1 MSVRR
6 TKAAVVT
13 VTEQSRDRFR
23 TAARAEQPD
32 PVLLCLLAAAE
43 HPPTPEPGPAAGPDR
58 PGVDLDALL
67 AACEAALDRLAAAVR
82 RAVAERRPTGPE
94 ETAAL
99 LAAVLGGRER
109 FHGRQSDYRRL
120 ESSLLPDVL
129 RRRRGLPIMLSLV
142 WTAVGRRAGLT
153 VHGIALPGHFIV
165 AVGGGGS
172 TGPTG
177 PTGAAGGEEYVL
189 ADPFH
194 GGRLLDP
201 ADVEHLV
208 AAAGHGFTPA
218 LLTPAAPLDIV
229 LRVLGN
235 IRAWAADRPEHAR
248 TQLWATEL
256 ALLLPR
262 HPAQLRLERAELLVR
277 MGDFLGG
284 SAEMDDYAQILDAFD
299 PDAAAKVRQEARAA
313 RHRLN

>member
-1 MSVRR
+1 M
-6 TKAAVVT
+6 
-13 VTEQSRDRFR
+13 TEQSRTRFR
-23 TAARAEQPD
+23 TEARGENPD

-43 HPPTPEPGPAAGPDR
+43 HTLGDPGDSAEQPSP
-58 PGVDLDALL
+58 DALL
-67 AACEAALDRLAAAVR
+67 TACQAALDRHAAAIR
-82 RAVAERRPTGPE
+82 QAVAERRPNGPE

-109 FHGRQSDYRRL
+109 FHGRQSDYLRL
-120 ESSLLPDVL
+120 ESSLLPEVL

-142 WTAVGRRAGLT
+142 WQAVAARAGLT

-165 AVGGGGS
+165 AVGD
-172 TGPTG
+172 P
-177 PTGAAGGEEYVL
+177 AGGDEYVL

-194 GGRLLDP
+194 GGRLLDVP
-201 ADVEHLV
+201 DVERLL
-208 AAAGHGFTPA
+208 AASGHRFSPELLAPA
-218 LLTPAAPLDIV
+218 QPLDTV

-235 IRAWAADRPEHAR
+235 IRRWAADRPEHAR

-262 HPAQLRLERAELLVR
+262 HPAQLRLERAELLVKT
-277 MGDFLGG
+277 GDFLAGA
-284 SAEMDDYAQILDAFD
+284 AEMDAYAEILDAFD
-299 PDAAAKVRQEARAA
+299 PESAAKVRLEARSA

>member
-6 TKAAVVT
+6 TKAVAVT

-43 HPPTPEPGPAAGPDR
+43 HDPVLDPGDPGDP
-58 PGVDLDALL
+58 PGVDTVL
-67 AACEAALDRLAAAVR
+67 AACEAALDRHATAVR
-82 RAVAERRPTGPE
+82 QAVAERSPSGPE

-142 WTAVGRRAGLT
+142 WAAVGRRAGLT

-165 AVGGGGS
+165 AVGGPG
-172 TGPTG
+172 
-177 PTGAAGGEEYVL
+177 GGEEYVL

-201 ADVEHLV
+201 ADVERLV
-208 AAAGHGFTPA
+208 AASGHDFTPT
-218 LLTPAAPLDIV
+218 LLTPAQPLDIV

-235 IRAWAADRPEHAR
+235 IRVWAAERPEQAR

-284 SAEMDDYAQILDAFD
+284 AAEMDDYARILDAFD
-299 PDAAAKVRQEARAA
+299 PDTAAKVRQEARAA

>member
-1 MSVRR
+1 M
-6 TKAAVVT
+6 
-13 VTEQSRDRFR
+13 TEQSRARFR
-23 TAARAEQPD
+23 TEARAEHPD

-43 HPPTPEPGPAAGPDR
+43 HPTLPEPDDLGEAPTPE
-58 PGVDLDALL
+58 ALL
-67 AACEAALDRLAAAVR
+67 AACEAALERHAAAVR
-82 RAVAERRPTGPE
+82 RAVAERAPAGPE

-120 ESSLLPDVL
+120 ESSLLPEVL

-142 WTAVGRRAGLT
+142 WMAVGRRAGLT

-165 AVGGGGS
+165 AIGGPGGGD
-172 TGPTG
+172 
-177 PTGAAGGEEYVL
+177 EYVL

-201 ADVEHLV
+201 EDAARLV
-208 AAAGHGFTPA
+208 HSAGREFAPE
-218 LLTPAAPLDIV
+218 LLTPAQPLDVV

-248 TQLWATEL
+248 TQLWAAEL

-277 MGDFLGG
+277 TGDFLGG
-284 SAEMDDYAQILDAFD
+284 SAEMDAYAEILDAFD
-299 PDAAAKVRQEARAA
+299 PDAAARVRLDARAA

>member
-1 MSVRR
+1 M
-6 TKAAVVT
+6 
-13 VTEQSRDRFR
+13 TEQSRDRFR

-32 PVLLCLLAAAE
+32 PVLLCVLAAAE
-43 HPPTPEPGPAAGPDR
+43 HGMVPDPGDPGEP
-58 PGVDLDALL
+58 PGVDALL
-67 AACEAALDRLAAAVR
+67 AACEAALERHATAVR
-82 RAVAERRPTGPE
+82 RAVAERAPTGPE

-99 LAAVLGGRER
+99 LAAVLGGQER
-109 FHGRQSDYRRL
+109 FHGRQADYRRL

-165 AVGGGGS
+165 AVGG
-172 TGPTG
+172 P
-177 PTGAAGGEEYVL
+177 ADGEEYVL

-194 GGRLLDP
+194 GGRLLGQED
-201 ADVEHLV
+201 AERLV
-208 AAAGHGFTPA
+208 AAAGQEFTPA
-218 LLTPAAPLDIV
+218 LLTPAQPLEIV

-277 MGDFLGG
+277 TGDFLGG
-284 SAEMDDYAQILDAFD
+284 SAEMDAYAQILDAFD
-299 PDAAAKVRQEARAA
+299 PDTAAKVRQEARAA

>member
-1 MSVRR
+1 M
-6 TKAAVVT
+6 
-13 VTEQSRDRFR
+13 TEQSRSRFR
-23 TAARAEQPD
+23 AAARAEHPD

-43 HPPTPEPGPAAGPDR
+43 HTLGDLGRPDGPEEPPT
-58 PGVDLDALL
+58 LDELL
-67 AACEAALDRLAAAVR
+67 SACHAALDRHAAAIR
-82 RAVAERRPTGPE
+82 RAVAERCPGGPE

-109 FHGRQSDYRRL
+109 FHGRQADYRRL

-142 WTAVGRRAGLT
+142 WTAVADRAGLT

-165 AVGGGGS
+165 AVGGPGG
-172 TGPTG
+172 GDDF
-177 PTGAAGGEEYVL
+177 VL

-194 GGRLLDP
+194 GGRLLDL
-201 ADVEHLV
+201 ADAAKLV
-208 AAAGHGFTPA
+208 HAAGQRFSTE
-218 LLTPAAPLDIV
+218 LLTPAQPLDLV

-235 IRAWAADRPEHAR
+235 IRSWAAERPEHAR

-277 MGDFLGG
+277 TGDFLAGAG
-284 SAEMDDYAQILDAFD
+284 EMDAYAQILDAFD
-299 PDAAAKVRQEARAA
+299 PDAAARARQEARSA

>member
-1 MSVRR
+1 M
-6 TKAAVVT
+6 
-13 VTEQSRDRFR
+13 TEQSRDRFR
-23 TAARAEQPD
+23 TAARSEQPD

-43 HPPTPEPGPAAGPDR
+43 HGMVPDPGDPGEP
-58 PGVDLDALL
+58 PGVDALL
-67 AACEAALDRLAAAVR
+67 AACEAALERHAAEVRL
-82 RAVAERRPTGPE
+82 AVAERAPTGPE

-120 ESSLLPDVL
+120 ESSLLPEVL

-142 WTAVGRRAGLT
+142 WIAVGRRAGLT

-165 AVGGGGS
+165 AVGG
-172 TGPTG
+172 PV
-177 PTGAAGGEEYVL
+177 GGEDYVL

-201 ADVEHLV
+201 ADVERLV
-208 AAAGHGFTPA
+208 AAAGQEFTPA
-218 LLTPAAPLDIV
+218 LLTPAQPLEIV

-235 IRAWAADRPEHAR
+235 IRLWAADRPEHAR

-277 MGDFLGG
+277 TGDFLGG
-284 SAEMDDYAQILDAFD
+284 SAEMDAYAQILDTFD
-299 PDAAAKVRQEARAA
+299 PDTAAKVRQEARAA

>member
-1 MSVRR
+1 M
-6 TKAAVVT
+6 
-13 VTEQSRDRFR
+13 TEQSRTRFR
-23 TAARAEQPD
+23 TEARAEHPD

-43 HPPTPEPGPAAGPDR
+43 HTLRARPFEPGAEEPPTLE
-58 PGVDLDALL
+58 ALL
-67 AACEAALDRLAAAVR
+67 AACQAAIERHAAAVR
-82 RAVAERRPTGPE
+82 LAVAERAPRTPD

-129 RRRRGLPIMLSLV
+129 RRRRGLPITLSLV
-142 WTAVGRRAGLT
+142 WSAVAARAGLT
-153 VHGIALPGHFIV
+153 VHGVALPGHFIV
-165 AVGGGGS
+165 AVGG
-172 TGPTG
+172 P
-177 PTGAAGGEEYVL
+177 AGGEDFVL

-194 GGRLLDP
+194 GGRLLGLED
-201 ADVEHLV
+201 
-208 AAAGHGFTPA
+208 AARITHGAGHHFSPE
-218 LLTPAAPLDIV
+218 LLTPAQPLDIV

-235 IRAWAADRPEHAR
+235 IRNWAADRPEHAR

-256 ALLLPR
+256 SLLLPR

-277 MGDFLGG
+277 TGDFLSGA
-284 SAEMDDYAQILDAFD
+284 AEMDSYAEILDAFD
-299 PDAAAKVRQEARAA
+299 PDTASRVRQDARAA

>member
-1 MSVRR
+1 M
-6 TKAAVVT
+6 
-13 VTEQSRDRFR
+13 TEQSRDRFR
-23 TAARAEQPD
+23 TAARTEDPD

-43 HPPTPEPGPAAGPDR
+43 HDPVLDPGDPGEP
-58 PGVDLDALL
+58 PGVDAVL
-67 AACEAALDRLAAAVR
+67 AACEAALERHAAAVR
-82 RAVAERRPTGPE
+82 LAVAERSPSGPE

-142 WTAVGRRAGLT
+142 WIAVGQKAGLT

-165 AVGGGGS
+165 AVGG
-172 TGPTG
+172 PTG
-177 PTGAAGGEEYVL
+177 GEQYVL

-208 AAAGHGFTPA
+208 AASGHEFTPA
-218 LLTPAAPLDIV
+218 LLTPAQPLDIV
-229 LRVLGN
+229 LRILGN

-284 SAEMDDYAQILDAFD
+284 SAEMDSYAQILDAFD
-299 PDAAAKVRQEARAA
+299 PDGAAKVRQEARAA

>member
-6 TKAAVVT
+6 TKAVAVT

-23 TAARAEQPD
+23 TAARSEQPD
-32 PVLLCLLAAAE
+32 PVLLCVLAAAE
-43 HPPTPEPGPAAGPDR
+43 HGMVPDPGDPGEP
-58 PGVDLDALL
+58 PGVDALL
-67 AACEAALDRLAAAVR
+67 AACEAALERHAAAVR
-82 RAVAERRPTGPE
+82 RAVAERAPTGPE

-120 ESSLLPDVL
+120 ESSLLPEVL
-129 RRRRGLPIMLSLV
+129 RRRRGLPITLSLV
-142 WTAVGRRAGLT
+142 WMAVGRRAGLA

-165 AVGGGGS
+165 AVS
-172 TGPTG
+172 GP
-177 PTGAAGGEEYVL
+177 AGGEEYVL

-194 GGRLLDP
+194 GGRLLDQE
-201 ADVEHLV
+201 DIERLV
-208 AAAGHGFTPA
+208 AAAGEEFTPT
-218 LLTPAAPLDIV
+218 LLTPAQPLEIV

-235 IRAWAADRPEHAR
+235 IRVWAADRPEHAR

-277 MGDFLGG
+277 TGDFLGG
-284 SAEMDDYAQILDAFD
+284 SAEMDAYAQILDAFD
-299 PDAAAKVRQEARAA
+299 PDTAAKVRQEARAA

>member
-1 MSVRR
+1 
-6 TKAAVVT
+6 
-13 VTEQSRDRFR
+13 VTEQSRARFR
-23 TAARAEQPD
+23 AEARSEQPD

-43 HPPTPEPGPAAGPDR
+43 HTLADTGPAEDDEP
-58 PGVDLDALL
+58 PPSLEALL
-67 AACEAALDRLAAAVR
+67 AACLAALDRHAASVR
-82 RAVAERRPTGPE
+82 RAVAERCPSGPE

-109 FHGRQSDYRRL
+109 FHGRGSDYGRL

-129 RRRRGLPIMLSLV
+129 RRRRGLPIMLALV
-142 WTAVGRRAGLT
+142 WQAVAARAGLT

-165 AVGGGGS
+165 AVGG
-172 TGPTG
+172 PA
-177 PTGAAGGEEYVL
+177 GAGEYVL

-194 GGRLLDP
+194 GGRLLSTDD
-201 ADVEHLV
+201 AAALV
-208 AAAGHGFTPA
+208 VAAGHPFSPDLFTPA
-218 LLTPAAPLDIV
+218 QPLEIV

-235 IRAWAADRPEHAR
+235 IRNWAADRPEHAR

-256 ALLLPR
+256 SLLLPR

-277 MGDFLGG
+277 TGDFLGG
-284 SAEMDDYAQILDAFD
+284 AAEMEAYARILDVFD
-299 PDAAAKVRQEARAA
+299 PDTAKRVRLDARAA

>member
-1 MSVRR
+1 M
-6 TKAAVVT
+6 
-13 VTEQSRDRFR
+13 TEQSRDRFR

-32 PVLLCLLAAAE
+32 PVLLCVLAAAE
-43 HPPTPEPGPAAGPDR
+43 HGPALDPGDPGEP
-58 PGVDLDALL
+58 PGVDALL
-67 AACEAALDRLAAAVR
+67 AACEAALERHAAAVR
-82 RAVAERRPTGPE
+82 LAVAERAPAGPE

-109 FHGRQSDYRRL
+109 FHGRQADYRRL
-120 ESSLLPDVL
+120 ESSLLPEVL

-142 WTAVGRRAGLT
+142 WTAVGRRAGLA

-165 AVGGGGS
+165 AVGGPSGGDD
-172 TGPTG
+172 
-177 PTGAAGGEEYVL
+177 YVL

-201 ADVEHLV
+201 EDVQGLV
-208 AAAGHGFTPA
+208 AAAGHDFTPA
-218 LLTPAAPLDIV
+218 MLTPAQPLDIV

-235 IRAWAADRPEHAR
+235 IRVWAADRPEHAR

-277 MGDFLGG
+277 TGDFLGG
-284 SAEMDDYAQILDAFD
+284 AAEMDAYAQILDAFD
-299 PDAAAKVRQEARAA
+299 PDGAAEVRQEARAA

>member
-1 MSVRR
+1 M
-6 TKAAVVT
+6 
-13 VTEQSRDRFR
+13 TEQSRSRFR
-23 TAARAEQPD
+23 TAARAEHPD

-43 HPPTPEPGPAAGPDR
+43 HTLGDLGRPEGPEEPPT
-58 PGVDLDALL
+58 LDALL
-67 AACEAALDRLAAAVR
+67 SACHAALDRHAAAIR
-82 RAVAERRPTGPE
+82 HAVLERRPSGPE

-109 FHGRQSDYRRL
+109 FHGRQADYRRL

-129 RRRRGLPIMLSLV
+129 RRRRGLPITLSLV
-142 WTAVGRRAGLT
+142 WVEVAARAGLT

-165 AVGGGGS
+165 AVGAPEGGN
-172 TGPTG
+172 
-177 PTGAAGGEEYVL
+177 EFVL
-189 ADPFH
+189 ADPYH
-194 GGRLLDP
+194 GGRLLDI
-201 ADVEHLV
+201 ADAAKLV
-208 AAAGHGFTPA
+208 QAAGQRFGTE
-218 LLTPAAPLDIV
+218 LLTPAQPLDIV

-235 IRAWAADRPEHAR
+235 IRSWAADRPEQAR

-277 MGDFLGG
+277 TGDFLAGA
-284 SAEMDDYAQILDAFD
+284 AEMDSYAEILDAFD
-299 PDAAAKVRQEARAA
+299 PEAATRVRHEAKAA

>member
-1 MSVRR
+1 M
-6 TKAAVVT
+6 
-13 VTEQSRDRFR
+13 TEQSRARFR
-23 TAARAEQPD
+23 TEARAEHPD

-43 HPPTPEPGPAAGPDR
+43 HPTLPD
-58 PGVDLDALL
+58 PDDLDEAPTLEALL
-67 AACEAALDRLAAAVR
+67 AACEAALERHAAAVR
-82 RAVAERRPTGPE
+82 RAVAERAPAGPE

-120 ESSLLPDVL
+120 ESSLLPEVL

-142 WTAVGRRAGLT
+142 WMAVGRRAGLT

-165 AVGGGGS
+165 AIGGPGGGD
-172 TGPTG
+172 
-177 PTGAAGGEEYVL
+177 EYVL

-201 ADVEHLV
+201 EDAARLV
-208 AAAGHGFTPA
+208 HSAGQEFSPE
-218 LLTPAAPLDIV
+218 LLTPAQPLDVV

-277 MGDFLGG
+277 TGDFLGG
-284 SAEMDDYAQILDAFD
+284 SAEMDAYAEILDAFD
-299 PDAAAKVRQEARAA
+299 PEAAAKVRLDARAA